1 MVTITKKKNKV
12 VRGYEVLGK
21 ELIVLQKETLPRD
34 CAEVELEACR
44 AALQLSKGNVYSNP
58 ETRRTSVS

>member
-1 MVTITKKKNKV
+1 M
-12 VRGYEVLGK
+12 LGK
-21 ELIVLQKETLPRD
+21 ELIVLQKESVTRD

-58 ETRRTSVS
+58 ETRRTSVC